1 MTTINKLL
9 ADTNKSLIKLRYEED
24 TKDIDVNNM
33 FDVLQ
38 HHIFLVHTCISKLE
52 FLPSDVKLNLLE
64 KLGKT

>member
-33 FDVLQ
+33 LDVLQ
-38 HHIFLVHTCISKLE
+38 HHIFLVHTCISKPE
-52 FLPSDVKLNLLE
+52 FKPADVKLNLLE
-64 KLGKT
+64 KLEKT